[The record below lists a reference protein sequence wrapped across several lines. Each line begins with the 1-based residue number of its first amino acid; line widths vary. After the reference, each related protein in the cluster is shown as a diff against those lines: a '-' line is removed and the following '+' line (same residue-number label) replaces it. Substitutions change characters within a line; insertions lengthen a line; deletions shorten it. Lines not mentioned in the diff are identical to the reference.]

1 VDPHSWFDT
10 DNVTTM
16 ARDIKNILS
25 SRAPAHAQD
34 FMTRFETYAQGLAD
48 IDRVY
53 QQGLA
58 LCKTHTLVYS
68 GHYTFGYMAKRYNLT
83 YIAAASLPLN

>member
-1 VDPHSWFDT
+1 
-10 DNVTTM
+10 
-16 ARDIKNILS
+16 
-25 SRAPAHAQD
+25 
-34 FMTRFETYAQGLAD
+34 MTRFETYAQGLAD

-83 YIAAASLPLN
+83 YIAAASLPLNEDTANNVLLYSKGVRKPIIFLGRSFKKA